1 MNSLFKLIE
10 IKESILVPPEY
21 ITSPDSYILNIL
33 KTKENKCTKF
43 GYIKNIDKLIHKSDA
58 IIYEL
63 DFSGNLLYNITYTA
77 YVCDP
82 EINSIINCKIIQIV
96 LEDQFIVAENDP
108 LFINVII
115 DHNINDLYNLKIGD
129 NIKVKIL
136 AKRLNLNN
144 NKIKIVAKYE
154 NII

>member
-10 IKESILVPPEY
+10 IKDTIVVPPRH
-21 ITSPDSYILNIL
+21 ITTADSYILNIL
-33 KTKENKCTKF
+33 KKKENKCTKF
-43 GYIKNIDKLIHKSDA
+43 GYIKNIDKLIHKSDP

-63 DFSGNLLYNITYTA
+63 DFSGNLIYNIIYTA

-96 LEDQFIVAENDP
+96 VEDQFIVAENYP

-115 DHNINDLYNLKIGD
+115 DDNIDELNKLKLND
-129 NIKVKIL
+129 NIKVEIL

-144 NKIKIVAKYE
+144 DKIKIVAKYK
-154 NII
+154 NLI